1 MTTSEPLIATAEAAV
16 HDVERALLDG
26 EPNATAADLVDAE
39 DALERERRI
48 LDRGSEIDRQ
58 RAATVAEAARLAR
71 CAEIDKLIRTRYG
84 KHEGDLL
91 DRFDEAVGV
100 LVALVETAEAHNSDL
115 ADLVAEIHQLGDL
128 PRSTSYELPPSTSYE
143 VSEATIR
150 VRTPDVVVEPIGIE
164 ALIAEAAH
172 RAIVAAGNQP
182 TSSLSTAAGLFTDPA
197 LSAYYGVPNRADGA
211 AQPVGTSDRIRRT
224 ARLVADR
231 DS

>member
-26 EPNATAADLVDAE
+26 ELDATAADLVDAE

-48 LDRGSEIDRQ
+48 LSRGSEIDRQ
-58 RAATVAEAARLAR
+58 RAVTAAEAARLAR
-71 CAEIDKLIRTRYG
+71 CAEIDTLITTRYG

-115 ADLVAEIHQLGDL
+115 HDLVAEIHQLG
-128 PRSTSYELPPSTSYE
+128 ELPPSTSYE

-150 VRTPDVVVEPIGIE
+150 VRTPDVVVEPIEIE

-172 RAIVAAGNQP
+172 RAIVAAGSQP
-182 TSSLSTAAGLFTDPA
+182 TGSLSTAAGLFTDPA